1 MWMDSEYLGGVSVD
15 IDSIKSKNSAKIG
28 SPLRQDR
35 FFLLK
40 HWDRSR
46 YGSLYRH

>member
-15 IDSIKSKNSAKIG
+15 TDSKKKNSAKIW
-28 SPLRQDR
+28 SSFRYLSKDR
-35 FFLLK
+35 IFPLK

-46 YGSLYRH
+46 YGSL